1 MANSKKETRIMK
13 VTMDKAEFE
22 KYDKGITHSDNG
34 LRNDRGRLSAL
45 PDIEPISESD
55 LPERKIIRQETVYV
69 EKKPEKESVGTV
81 IGHAVVDIVID
92 VLSDPE
98 IQEGLAKL
106 GKAFWYHKV
115 KPQLESV
122 IQWAKSDKKFK
133 SKASH
138 LIESNTSKTDVVYE
152 LEVVERD
159 QEKITVSEA
168 EADKLMEMMRE
179 EARRLSAMI
188 YLLSNIT
195 VKNKK
200 TQDEYV
206 LEQAYIKQ
214 LLSEESKNT
223 MEMLLA
229 NKKLLDE
236 DTAACF
242 SDFLNGYIRRADRL
256 IAIPINE
263 SESNE

>member
-22 KYDKGITHSDNG
+22 KYDKGITHSNSG
-34 LRNDRGRLSAL
+34 LRNDMGRLSVL

-55 LPERKIIRQETVYV
+55 LPEREIIRQETVYV
-69 EKKPEKESVGTV
+69 EKAPEKESIGTV
-81 IGHAVVDIVID
+81 IGHAVAGIVID

-98 IQEGLAKL
+98 VQKGLAKL

-115 KPQLESV
+115 KPQLEST
-122 IQWAKSDKKFK
+122 IQRAKSDKKFK
-133 SKASH
+133 TKASC
-138 LIESNTSKTDVVYE
+138 LVESNTSQTDVTYE
-152 LEVVERD
+152 LEVVDKD
-159 QEKITVSEA
+159 QGKITVSEV
-168 EADKLMEMMRE
+168 EAKKLVGMMRE

-195 VKNKK
+195 VKNEK